1 MKYLVLLALLL
12 LLASGVKSQNPHS
25 QLKLAPNE
33 SFMSPDSR
41 FTATV
46 VANGKEKRFEQAES
60 LVEIRNRTGAVLRV
74 HDFSS
79 PDGEHGYGV
88 DTAQWTQDSQ
98 FFVFT
103 MSNSGGHSPM
113 YKPVVFWSRRTNRF
127 YQLNDYTADETF
139 SVTSPAKIA
148 VATWPD
154 LKPATV
160 SLAGVNG
167 MKTTQLR

>member
-1 MKYLVLLALLL
+1 
-12 LLASGVKSQNPHS
+12 
-25 QLKLAPNE
+25 
-33 SFMSPDSR
+33 
-41 FTATV
+41 
-46 VANGKEKRFEQAES
+46 
-60 LVEIRNRTGAVLRV
+60 
-74 HDFSS
+74 
-79 PDGEHGYGV
+79 
-88 DTAQWTQDSQ
+88 
-98 FFVFT
+98 
-103 MSNSGGHSPM
+103 M

-160 SLAGVNG
+160 SLADVNG